1 MAAPTAPLRIDP
13 VVCGE
18 AVPSRDRTRLDG
30 VDGTPLAD
38 IGTAPRLLAQAAVNR
53 MRRSSR
59 GATPGPEVFAE
70 AGRFFAESELDGE
83 TPADYRRRVSAATGA
98 PVAVVDRAIEGIRDS
113 LGQVERLNS
122 AELPQPFAV
131 PGFET
136 RWVPRGL
143 LLAAIVPNNH
153 PEPNV
158 SWVRAL
164 ALGYSVAVR
173 PGSRDPF
180 TPRRLVSA
188 LLAAGLPPQR
198 VSLLP
203 GSHDL
208 GEHLLA
214 QADLG
219 LFYGGPDAVERW
231 RTRSD
236 VLVRGPG
243 RSKALVDVPVTGDLV
258 DDLVD
263 WIADDAGVRCNNTSA
278 VLVHGDHTA
287 LADQLAERLAKLP
300 LLHPR
305 DPEAV
310 LPAISLHDADAMRE
324 YLRDLT
330 REAVDHSARHY
341 ADGPV
346 AETVDGTVLMRP
358 LVVSVDD
365 PSHPLVGTELPFPF
379 VVVAPW
385 REEDGVAVLRDSLV
399 VSVLS
404 ERQDLVEALVLE
416 PSVRKVVVGRTR
428 PWTSLPELPH
438 DGSLAGFLM
447 EPKAYVNVAATA

>member
-1 MAAPTAPLRIDP
+1 MAEPTAAVRINP
-13 VVCGE
+13 IVCGE
-18 AVPSRDRTRLDG
+18 TVPSRDRTRLDG
-30 VDGTPLAD
+30 VDGTPLAE

-53 MRRSSR
+53 MRRSSGG
-59 GATPGPEVFAE
+59 GAPDPDVFAE
-70 AGRFFAESELDGE
+70 AGRLFAAAELDGE
-83 TPADYRRRVSAATGA
+83 TPEDYRRRVSAATGA
-98 PVAVVDRAIEGIRDS
+98 PIGVIDRASEGIRDS
-113 LGQVERLNS
+113 LGRTDRLNR

-136 RWVPRGL
+136 RWVPRGS

-164 ALGYSVAVR
+164 SLGYSVLVR

-180 TPRRLVSA
+180 TPRRLMAA
-188 LLAAGLPPQR
+188 LLTAGLPPEKA
-198 VSLLP
+198 SLLP
-203 GSHDL
+203 GSHEL
-208 GEHLLA
+208 GEHLLT
-214 QADLG
+214 QTDLG
-219 LFYGGPDAVERW
+219 LFYGGPGAVERW
-231 RTRSD
+231 RTRGD

-243 RSKALVDVPVTGDLV
+243 RSKALVDAPVTEDLV

-263 WIADDAGVRCNNTSA
+263 WIADDGGVRCNNISA
-278 VLVHGDHTA
+278 VLVNGDHTA
-287 LADQLAERLAKLP
+287 LADQLAESLAKLP
-300 LLHPR
+300 LLAPT

-310 LPAISLHDADAMRE
+310 LPAINRDDADAMRE
-324 YLRDLT
+324 YLRNLT
-330 REAVDHSARHY
+330 EGAVDHSGHHY

-346 AETVDGTVLMRP
+346 TETADGNVLMRP
-358 LVVSVDD
+358 LVVSTDD

-385 REEDGVAVLRDSLV
+385 REEDGIAPLRDSLV

-404 ERQDLVEALVLE
+404 EREDLAEALVLE

-447 EPKAYVNVAATA
+447 EPKAVVNAVASA